1 LDIAII
7 SIGMILA
14 VVAGVAAYK
23 TCGPYGEQC
32 RTDPRVR
39 RVYDS
44 ETGRLRLLIYDAD
57 GNGRFDTW
65 SFMDGERLLRMEIDE
80 DEDGVTDRSE
90 EYGPDGQLLR
100 STRRNSV
107 GTTDSVTVR

>member
-1 LDIAII
+1 MII
-7 SIGMILA
+7 A
-14 VVAGVAAYK
+14 VVAGIAAYK
-23 TCGPYGEQC
+23 ICGPYGEQC

-80 DEDGVTDRSE
+80 DEDGTTDLWE
-90 EYGPDGQLLR
+90 EYSPDGQLLR
-100 STRRNSV
+100 STRRDSV
-107 GTTDSVTVR
+107 GTPEGVTGR